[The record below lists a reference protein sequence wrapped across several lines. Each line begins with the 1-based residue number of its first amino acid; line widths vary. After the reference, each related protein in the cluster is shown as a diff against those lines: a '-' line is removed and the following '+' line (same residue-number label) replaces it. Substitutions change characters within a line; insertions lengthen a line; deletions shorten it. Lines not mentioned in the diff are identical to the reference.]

1 LSREQ
6 TYRGWAWRFAHFLG
20 KRPVESAT
28 GEDVRSFLSQ
38 LATVERVGASAQKQ
52 ALNALVF
59 LLREVEGKALGDF
72 GEFTL
77 NGSSLTRNLYDDIE
91 RETRASVS
99 RMDLAVESDTDELT
113 V

>member
-1 LSREQ
+1 
-6 TYRGWAWRFAHFLG
+6 
-20 KRPVESAT
+20 VESAT

-72 GEFTL
+72 GEFTRARRRL
-77 NGSSLTRNLYDDIE
+77 RMPVVLSREECARLFEAMEGVPKLMAVDVSCGRERGRRSSTR
-91 RETRASVS
+91 R
-99 RMDLAVESDTDELT
+99 
-113 V
+113 